1 MRIVLSA
8 AALIIGS
15 IMMSGVGAVAFAA
28 GAAAIAL
35 LGLAIIPF
43 AGALSMLEGVD
54 VAGTM
59 AGIVQLA
66 MVGPLLALAGTGMAL
81 LGMGTLGLRLVKN
94 TTGNAANGGTR
105 IDGTE
110 SNFVSTNGNITSSNI
125 LAKGNINIG
134 NDVKIQG
141 VKVGEVSRI
150 SLDQESYMAIITSSV
165 DKSIKIPNDSI
176 FKISNNGFIGS
187 PYIEIQIGN
196 SEVPLKNNEYTI
208 NNVDAVSLE
217 EIINN
222 FIFK

>member
-1 MRIVLSA
+1 MLGLLILIFSLI
-8 AALIIGS
+8 LIIYYS
-15 IMMSGVGAVAFAA
+15 SKINLFKKTETFEINSSF
-28 GAAAIAL
+28 
-35 LGLAIIPF
+35 F
-43 AGALSMLEGVD
+43 D
-54 VAGTM
+54 V
-59 AGIVQLA
+59 
-66 MVGPLLALAGTGMAL
+66 
-81 LGMGTLGLRLVKN
+81 
-94 TTGNAANGGTR
+94 
-105 IDGTE
+105 
-110 SNFVSTNGNITSSNI
+110 
-125 LAKGNINIG
+125 GNINIG